1 MNQAL
6 ETSASGI
13 TTPQQTILRL
23 QGITKQFPGVKAL
36 DNVDFDLFSSEVHV
50 LLGENGA
57 GKSTLMKILAGVY
70 TAGSGRVVLRGA
82 PVRIQSPRQA
92 REHGISI
99 IYQEFN
105 LIPELTVAQNI
116 FLGREPR
123 TSLGLVDQKALVAEA
138 RRFLE
143 VLKADIDVSTKVKS
157 LGVAQQQ
164 LVEVAKALSLE
175 ARILIMD
182 EPTATLSE
190 REIERLFATIRVLK
204 QNGVSIIYISHRLQE
219 IRQIGDRVTVLRDG
233 RTVGTRSIAD
243 TNLDALIQMM
253 VGRTVSQRRI
263 RVRNTARPGEALRVK
278 SLSRGGTL
286 KKIDLVVHEGEI
298 VALAGL
304 VGSGRTEL
312 ARAIFGIDSPDAGTI
327 SMMGRPLARPSPVA
341 CIAGGMGFLPENR
354 KEDGLALI
362 LPVKD
367 NIVQASLRK
376 LFPLGVLNH
385 RLERATAQ
393 KYVQDLSMACP
404 SVSRMTKFLSGGTQ
418 QKVVLA
424 KWLCTESKFLV
435 FDEPTRG
442 IDVGAKEEIHVLING
457 LAGQGV
463 GILMISSELPEIL
476 SLSDRVYVMR
486 EGAIIAELITERTT
500 QEEIIAYAAGGR

>member
-1 MNQAL
+1 MSLTPEASAPSAIQPRKPILQL
-6 ETSASGI
+6 E
-13 TTPQQTILRL
+13 
-23 QGITKQFPGVKAL
+23 GITKRFPGVLAL
-36 DNVDFDLFSSEVHV
+36 DSVGFDLFSSEVHV

-70 TAGSGRVVLRGA
+70 PADSGRIVMRGE
-82 PVRIQSPRQA
+82 PVRIHSPRQA

-123 TSLGLVDQKALVAEA
+123 TPLGLVDQERLAAEA
-138 RRFLE
+138 ERYLE
-143 VLKADIDVSTKVKS
+143 MLRADIAVSAKVS
-157 LGVAQQQ
+157 ILGIAQQQ

-190 REIERLFATIRVLK
+190 PEIVRLFATIRTLK
-204 QNGVSIIYISHRLQE
+204 QNGVSVIYISHRLQE

-233 RTVGTRSIAD
+233 RAVGTRNTAD
-243 TNLDALIQMM
+243 TGLDALIQMM

-263 RVRNTARPGEALRVK
+263 RTRNTAGPAEVLRVT
-278 SLSRGGTL
+278 SLSRGTAL
-286 KKIDLVVHEGEI
+286 KKIDLVVRAGEI
-298 VALAGL
+298 VALGGL

-312 ARAIFGIDSPDAGTI
+312 ARAIFGIDPVDGGTI
-327 SMMGRPLARPSPVA
+327 SVMGRPLPRPSPVK

-376 LFPLGVLNH
+376 LFPLGLLNH
-385 RLERATAQ
+385 RLEHATAE
-393 KYVQDLSMACP
+393 KYVRDLSMACP
-404 SVSRMTKFLSGGTQ
+404 SVSRLTKFLSGGTQ

-442 IDVGAKEEIHVLING
+442 IDVGAKEEIHVLMNE
-457 LAGQGV
+457 LAAQGV
-463 GILMISSELPEIL
+463 GILMI
-476 SLSDRVYVMR
+476 
-486 EGAIIAELITERTT
+486 
-500 QEEIIAYAAGGR
+500 